1 MSGLRSYSPKLDPST
16 PTILLSSEESH
27 HLIAV
32 HRAQAGDEVSVIDG
46 RGSEWRAR
54 IKTADK
60 RGAKLEGIQYIEY
73 LPPETRIALAQSIP
87 KAKGMESIIRKA
99 TELGVQDVYPIL
111 SARTEL
117 KVRGGRKLDKWKIVA
132 IEAAKQSGNPFIP
145 TIYPE
150 TPLKQFL
157 ESGTSEF
164 GICLIA
170 SLQMDSRPLYSPL
183 AGMEFTKNPSGLLL
197 IGPEGDFSDSE
208 YSEISDAGFLSITL
222 GEHVLKCETAAIKA
236 ISLLQYEFSRMAR

>member
-1 MSGLRSYSPKLDPST
+1 MSGLRSYSPKLDPSS

-54 IKTADK
+54 IETADK
-60 RGAKLEGIQYIEY
+60 RGTTLKGTQYIEHS
-73 LPPETRIALAQSIP
+73 PPKSRIALAQSIP
-87 KAKGMESIIRKA
+87 KAKGMENIIRKA
-99 TELGVQDVYPIL
+99 TELGIQDIYPIL
-111 SARTEL
+111 SARTES
-117 KVRGGRKLDKWKIVA
+117 KVRGGRKLDKWQTIA

-145 TIYPE
+145 TIHPE
-150 TPLKQFL
+150 TPLGQFL

-170 SLQMDSRPLYSPL
+170 SLQMDSRPLYSRL
-183 AGMEFTKNPSGLLL
+183 AEADLTENPSGLFL

-208 YSEISDAGFLSITL
+208 YSEIRDAGFLSITL

-236 ISLLQYEFSRMAR
+236 ISLLQYEFTRMAR

>member
-73 LPPETRIALAQSIP
+73 LPPETQHSQSDRVGSSRRLP
-87 KAKGMESIIRKA
+87 
-99 TELGVQDVYPIL
+99 YPI
-111 SARTEL
+111 
-117 KVRGGRKLDKWKIVA
+117 
-132 IEAAKQSGNPFIP
+132 
-145 TIYPE
+145 
-150 TPLKQFL
+150 
-157 ESGTSEF
+157 
-164 GICLIA
+164 
-170 SLQMDSRPLYSPL
+170 
-183 AGMEFTKNPSGLLL
+183 
-197 IGPEGDFSDSE
+197 GPN
-208 YSEISDAGFLSITL
+208 
-222 GEHVLKCETAAIKA
+222 
-236 ISLLQYEFSRMAR
+236 